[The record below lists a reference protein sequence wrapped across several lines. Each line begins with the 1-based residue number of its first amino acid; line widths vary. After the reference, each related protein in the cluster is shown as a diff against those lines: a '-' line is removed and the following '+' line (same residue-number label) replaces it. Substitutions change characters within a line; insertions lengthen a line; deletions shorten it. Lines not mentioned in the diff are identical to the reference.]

1 MTPRASLLA
10 SLVALLT
17 ACQLQDDVIA
27 TRLPSLSSAGSASV
41 GGAAGTV
48 GGAGGGGAAGQA
60 CVGFAPTLSLAVGEQ
75 REETCAGWIARRAF
89 SHAICSCADLDVL
102 AVLASSPLDSSVAG
116 PLEDDDRK
124 GAAIGVNGNYGGG
137 EYVRIDGS
145 FTVSGTAAMASR
157 GGIDVAADL
166 RLAAPAS
173 AAGPIFIGRDA
184 WLLEAASSKS
194 LVTVLRDLHLGPNGS
209 IGGAGPAIAL
219 GRTVHESFEVAPP
232 CECAN
237 ETLVDIDGVVSQGMT
252 QNDNGRF
259 GLALDALSDV
269 TSPKQL
275 TLSCGR
281 FALRQISGEAE
292 IALRI
297 AGRVILVVDGD
308 VEAGRKFSLELEPG
322 AALDLFIGGNLT
334 ISGESL
340 IGDNTRPAA
349 TRVYV
354 RGAGDIALPGTARFS
369 ANLYAPHAELT
380 VLALGD
386 VYGAAFGAAVKSL
399 GPLLAHYDRAVLQA
413 DADCAVAPPA
423 RCSSCDQCG
432 AAKTCVAGVC
442 TTCATDDDCCFP
454 LVCAAGACQP
464 LGTD

>member
-1 MTPRASLLA
+1 MTPRASRLT

-27 TRLPSLSSAGSASV
+27 TRLPSLSSGGSASV
-41 GGAAGTV
+41 GGAA
-48 GGAGGGGAAGQA
+48 AGRAGEA
-60 CVGFAPTLSLAVGEQ
+60 CGGFAPTLSVSVGAQ
-75 REETCAGWIARRAF
+75 RQETCAGWIARRAF
-89 SHAICSCADLDVL
+89 SHAICSCGDLDVL
-102 AVLASSPLDSSVAG
+102 AVLASSPLDSSVESTV
-116 PLEDDDRK
+116 EDRR
-124 GAAIGVNGNYGGG
+124 GAAIGANGNYGGG

-145 FTVSGTAAMASR
+145 FTVSGAAAVVSR
-157 GGIDVAADL
+157 GGIDVAGDL
-166 RLAAPAS
+166 RLAAPVS
-173 AAGPIFIGRDA
+173 AAGPIFVGRDA
-184 WLLEAASSKS
+184 WLGGATSSTS
-194 LVTVLRDLHLGPNGS
+194 FITVGRDLHVGPSGS
-209 IGGAGPAIAL
+209 IGGTGPAIAL
-219 GRTVHESFEVAPP
+219 GKTVQESFEVAPP

-237 ETLVDIDGVVSQGMT
+237 EELVDIDGVVSQGMT
-252 QNDNGRF
+252 QNDNGRI

-269 TSPKQL
+269 ASPKQV
-275 TLSCGR
+275 TLACGR
-281 FALRQISGEAE
+281 FALQRISGEAE

-297 AGRVILVVDGD
+297 VGRVILVVDGD

-334 ISGESL
+334 VSGESL

-354 RGAGDIALPGTARFS
+354 LGAGDIALPGTARFS
-369 ANLYAPHAELT
+369 ANLYAPHAALT

-386 VYGAAFGAAVKSL
+386 VFGAAFGATVRSL

-423 RCSSCDQCG
+423 PCSSCDQCG
-432 AAKTCVAGVC
+432 AEKTCVAGVC